1 MDMSFRLQTVFK
13 ASDILSVTARFDA
26 LDDHVWGK
34 AETAVDSGG
43 AGNVDF
49 HRAYMT
55 IKAPVGKFII
65 GRAGTGYWGTTF
77 VDSETDGTDCIKFIK
92 KIDNLTLYAVFMK
105 LKELDDSTITNAA
118 DLDNDRYDL
127 RFKYK
132 MENVTSGLL
141 LAFLNDKTV
150 DDATTHTYVAMPY
163 FVGKFGPLDIQGEL
177 AYKWGE
183 TDPDVGVDTDIK
195 KLAYNL
201 EATYNFGPASVM
213 AGYAFVS
220 GDDGSDPNEASAYGG
235 VGDDWGKLFI
245 LTTTDVGVLENLGG
259 QSNLSATGNY
269 GIPRLIT
276 WN

>member
-1 MDMSFRLQTVFK
+1 MKKFTIIGLAVCLAFALAAPATAVDVDFSGDYHVRGSYVSHWNLDDRSASNAYMDMSFRLQTVFK

-213 AGYAFVS
+213 A
-220 GDDGSDPNEASAYGG
+220 NC
-235 VGDDWGKLFI
+235 
-245 LTTTDVGVLENLGG
+245 
-259 QSNLSATGNY
+259 LS
-269 GIPRLIT
+269 
-276 WN
+276 